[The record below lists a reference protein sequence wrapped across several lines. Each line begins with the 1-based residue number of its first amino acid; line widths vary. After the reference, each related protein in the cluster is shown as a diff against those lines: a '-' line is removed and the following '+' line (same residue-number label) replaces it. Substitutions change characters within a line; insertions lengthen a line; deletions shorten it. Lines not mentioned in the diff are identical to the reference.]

1 MYSPWMSAETSHL
14 KIMCAKILRMD
25 DIGAI
30 LVYPSWEEEGAK
42 QKSCPLVDQGSM
54 GRDTQTHGHQILQ
67 DLGWHSG

>member
-1 MYSPWMSAETSHL
+1 
-14 KIMCAKILRMD
+14 MD

-30 LVYPSWEEEGAK
+30 LVYPSWEEEGTK

-54 GRDTQTHGHQILQ
+54 GRDTQRDGHQILQ